1 MNDTLTDIR
10 SLDVDTLVQ
19 WCINKGE
26 PAYRGKQIFEWL
38 WKKHAT
44 EFGDMTNIPK
54 GLREQLSLDFVIQ
67 PLREASVSRSSD
79 GSEKIVYSLHGGK
92 VLEGVLIPS
101 KSDDQRVTACI
112 SSQVGCSL
120 RCAFCATARI
130 PFGRNVTAGEIVDQV
145 VDLNARSLEAHGRR
159 LSNIVYMGMGEPLAN
174 YDEVVKSIRRITSE
188 DGLAVSAKR
197 ITLSTAG
204 LVPEIRRLADEQLG
218 IHLAVSL
225 HSAVAE
231 TRRSMMSSA
240 RSYDLNEIADAV
252 RYWRQSTGEIVTFE
266 YLLLSAVN
274 DKREERDALIR
285 YAAGLPC
292 KINLIEYNAVTG
304 IPFSGTEE
312 GAIDEFARAL
322 RAADIAVTVRHS
334 RGKDI
339 DAACGQL
346 AARKIS

>member
-1 MNDTLTDIR
+1 
-10 SLDVDTLVQ
+10 
-19 WCINKGE
+19 
-26 PAYRGKQIFEWL
+26 
-38 WKKHAT
+38 
-44 EFGDMTNIPK
+44 
-54 GLREQLSLDFVIQ
+54 
-67 PLREASVSRSSD
+67 
-79 GSEKIVYSLHGGK
+79 
-92 VLEGVLIPS
+92 
-101 KSDDQRVTACI
+101 
-112 SSQVGCSL
+112 
-120 RCAFCATARI
+120 I

-145 VDLNARSLEAHGRR
+145 VDLNTRSLDGHGRM

-174 YDEVVKSIRRITSE
+174 YDEVVRSIRRITSE
-188 DGLAVSAKR
+188 DGLAMSPRR

-204 LVPEIRRLADEQLG
+204 LVPQIRRLADEHLG
-218 IHLAVSL
+218 IHLAISL
-225 HSAVAE
+225 HSAVSE

-240 RSYDLNEIADAV
+240 RTFDLAEIADAV

-266 YLLLSAVN
+266 YLLLSGVN
-274 DKREERDALIR
+274 DTQVERDALIR
-285 YAAGLPC
+285 YASGLPC

-346 AARKIS
+346 AARKIG